1 MAFTNKKI
9 AFFVFL
15 VFIASVFA
23 GTYNVIDSYLTV
35 EAGQEGA
42 ETQTNEETSAAIE
55 ETTTE
60 ETIATPV
67 QEEQPVVEEPK
78 VVVKKYG
85 KENHGAEI
93 NVNDDDDPPKPP
105 KPRGPFVEAAQH
117 GDEFPPA

>member
-35 EAGQEGA
+35 EAAPENT

-55 ETTTE
+55 EITTE

-67 QEEQPVVEEPK
+67 QEEQVTEEPET
-78 VVVKKYG
+78 VVKKYG
-85 KENHGAEI
+85 KENHGVETTTEE
-93 NVNDDDDPPKPP
+93 DDPPRPS
-105 KPRGPFVEAAQH
+105 KPRGPFVEDAQQ
-117 GDEFPPA
+117 GDDFPPA